1 MARGLLVSYAGYPY
15 TPSSLTPDNG
25 LANLAGALLEAGHDV
40 RIVDYGTLATMRR
53 LFPEELSSQVKPL
66 AEKMLASSDEAPT
79 PEQLGQIGQLA
90 DWLDAYQQAQLQQIG
105 QELIEEVSEFQPDFV
120 GFKLWNG
127 DGFSGSVAVARMLRD
142 EFPDLHIYAGG
153 PQASWFNKVIYQ
165 RTDVFEAI
173 ACGEAEATIV
183 ALAEHATG
191 ERKLG
196 DIPAIVYRQ
205 NGEVM
210 EAPRTGWLD
219 LNDLPVPVYDPEIY
233 PAMAGNEKIKIVV
246 LDDSRGCP
254 YRCGFCTHP
263 MESGSRLR
271 TASAQLLVD
280 RMEQVIRDYGI
291 SVFRFA
297 GSSTP
302 GSLMYEVAQQ
312 ILARGLDVQYSC
324 FGHFASADPDHF
336 QVMADSGLYA
346 IFFGLESGC
355 QQVLDKA
362 VRKGINMA
370 MVKETVQKAQQAGLF
385 VVTSM
390 IVPLPFD
397 TEATI
402 RESLDFVTDLRPD
415 SVPVQFPG
423 LLPGTPWLE
432 QPEKYNFEVDTEEL
446 LLTGLDYK
454 IKLLFPPQ
462 FWEAPPY
469 KVNGMSF
476 PEFAALTMKFAED
489 LEKTGILTAVP
500 DDMALIAKC
509 AGMTAREF
517 RDQARLWC
525 LTGDVAGMA
534 QMAEQA
540 NRVITSGQPGVA

>member
-40 RIVDYGTLATMRR
+40 RVVDYGTLSTMRR
-53 LFPEELSSQVKPL
+53 LFPEELSRQVKPL
-66 AEKMLASSDEAPT
+66 AEAMLSSADAAPA
-79 PEQLGQIGQLA
+79 PEQLAQLGQFAERLEA
-90 DWLDAYQQAQLQQIG
+90 HQQAQLQQIG
-105 QELIEEVSEFQPDFV
+105 RELIEEVGKFRLDFV

-127 DGFSGSVAVARMLRD
+127 DGFSGSVVLAEMLRD
-142 EFPDLHIYAGG
+142 EFPRLHIYAGG
-153 PQASWFNKVIYQ
+153 PQASWFNEVIYR
-165 RTDVFEAI
+165 RTDVFDAI

-191 ERKLG
+191 ERNLG

-205 NGEVM
+205 NGEVI
-210 EAPRTGWLD
+210 EVPRAGWLD
-219 LNDLPVPVYDPEIY
+219 LNDLPVPVYDTEIY
-233 PAMAGNEKIKIVV
+233 PAMAGDDKIKIVV

-263 MESGSRLR
+263 IESGPRLR

-280 RMEQVIRDYGI
+280 RMERIVREYGI

-302 GSLMYEVAQQ
+302 GSLMYEVAQE

-346 IFFGLESGC
+346 IFFGIESGC
-355 QQVLDKA
+355 QQVLDRA
-362 VRKGINMA
+362 VRKGIELA
-370 MVKETVQKAQQAGLF
+370 GVKDTVQRAQQAGLF

-397 TEATI
+397 TQETI
-402 RESLDFVTDLRPD
+402 KESLDFITDLRPD
-415 SVPVQFPG
+415 SAPVQFPG
-423 LLPGTPWLE
+423 LLPGTPWLA
-432 QPEKYNFEVDTEEL
+432 QPERYNFDVDTEEL
-446 LLTGLDYK
+446 LLAGLDYK

-469 KVNGMSF
+469 KVNGMTF
-476 PEFAALTMKFAED
+476 PQFAALTMKFAQD
-489 LEKTGILTAVP
+489 LEAAGILTGVP
-500 DDMALIAKC
+500 DDMALIARC
-509 AGMTAREF
+509 AGMTAQQF

-525 LTGDVAGMA
+525 LTGDVTGMT
-534 QMAEQA
+534 QMVEQA
-540 NRVITSGQPGVA
+540 NRAITGSQPGV

>member
-1 MARGLLVSYAGYPY
+1 MARALLVSYAGYPY

-40 RIVDYGTLATMRR
+40 RIIDYGTLATMRR

-66 AEKMLASSDEAPT
+66 AERMLMGGEQAGSPQQLAQLAQLAGRLEAYQ
-79 PEQLGQIGQLA
+79 EAELHQIGR
-90 DWLDAYQQAQLQQIG
+90 
-105 QELIEEVSEFQPDFV
+105 ELVKEVGKFQPDFV

-127 DGFSGSVAVARMLRD
+127 DGFSGSVALAQILRT

-165 RTDVFEAI
+165 RTGVFEAI

-191 ERKLG
+191 QRDLA
-196 DIPAIVYRQ
+196 DIPAIIYQ
-205 NGEVM
+205 HNGEVM
-210 EAPRTGWLD
+210 EVPRAGWLD

-233 PAMAGNEKIKIVV
+233 PAMAGEEKIKIIV

-263 MESGSRLR
+263 VESGTRLR

-302 GSLMYEVAQQ
+302 GSLMYEVAQE
-312 ILARGLDVQYSC
+312 ILDRHLEVQYAC

-336 QVMADSGLYA
+336 AVMAKSGLYA

-355 QQVLDKA
+355 QWVLDKA

-385 VVTSM
+385 IVTSM

-397 TEATI
+397 TEETI
-402 RESLDFVTDLRPD
+402 KESLGFIMSIRPD

-432 QPEKYNFEVDTEEL
+432 QPEKYNFTVDTKEL
-446 LLTGLDYK
+446 LLAGLDYK

-462 FWEAPPY
+462 FWDAPPY
-469 KVNGMSF
+469 KVNGMKF
-476 PEFAALTMKFAED
+476 AEFTALTMKFAKE
-489 LEKTGILTAVP
+489 LEAGGILTGVP

-509 AGMTAREF
+509 AGMTAREL
-517 RDQARLWC
+517 RDKARLWC
-525 LTGDVAGMA
+525 LVGDVASMA
-534 QMAEQA
+534 QMVERA
-540 NRVITSGQPGVA
+540 NQVITSGKPQGR

>member
-40 RIVDYGTLATMRR
+40 RIIDYGTVSTMRR
-53 LFPEELSSQVKPL
+53 LFPEELSRQVKPL
-66 AEKMLASSDEAPT
+66 AEKMLASPDVAPG
-79 PEQLGQIGQLA
+79 PEQMGQIVQLA

-105 QELIEEVSEFQPDFV
+105 RELIKEVSEFQPDFV

-127 DGFSGSVAVARMLRD
+127 DGFSGSVALAQMLRD
-142 EFPDLHIYAGG
+142 EFPGLHIYAGG
-153 PQASWFNKVIYQ
+153 PQASWFNKVIYR

-183 ALAEHATG
+183 PLAEHAIG
-191 ERKLG
+191 QRNLA
-196 DIPAIVYRQ
+196 DIPAIIYRQ
-205 NGEVM
+205 NGEVI
-210 EAPRTGWLD
+210 EVPRAGWLD

-233 PAMAGNEKIKIVV
+233 PAMAGDEKIKIIV

-263 MESGSRLR
+263 VESGSRLR

-280 RMEQVIRDYGI
+280 RMERIIADYGI

-336 QVMADSGLYA
+336 KVMAGSGLYA

-355 QQVLDKA
+355 QQVLDNA
-362 VRKGINMA
+362 VRKGIDLA
-370 MVKETVQKAQQAGLF
+370 VVKATVQKAQQAGLF

-397 TEATI
+397 TEQTMK
-402 RESLDFVTDLRPD
+402 ESFDFVTDLRPD

-432 QPEKYNFEVDTEEL
+432 QPEKYNFEVNAEEL
-446 LLTGLDYK
+446 LLAGLDYK

-462 FWEAPPY
+462 FWEPPPY
-469 KVNGMSF
+469 KVNGMTF
-476 PEFAALTMKFAED
+476 PEFTVLTMKFAED
-489 LEKTGILTAVP
+489 LENAGILTAVP

-534 QMAEQA
+534 KMTEQA
-540 NRVITSGQPGVA
+540 NRLITSGLPGVE

>member
-1 MARGLLVSYAGYPY
+1 V
-15 TPSSLTPDNG
+15 
-25 LANLAGALLEAGHDV
+25 
-40 RIVDYGTLATMRR
+40 
-53 LFPEELSSQVKPL
+53 
-66 AEKMLASSDEAPT
+66 
-79 PEQLGQIGQLA
+79 QLA
-90 DWLDAYQQAQLQQIG
+90 DWLDDYQQAQLHYIG
-105 QELIEEVSEFQPDFV
+105 RELIEKVSEFQPDFV
-120 GFKLWNG
+120 GLKLWNG
-127 DGFSGSVAVARMLRD
+127 DGFSGSVALAQMLRD
-142 EFPDLHIYAGG
+142 EFPGLHIYAGG
-153 PQASWFNKVIYQ
+153 PQASWFNKVIYR

-183 ALAEHATG
+183 PLAEHAIG
-191 ERKLG
+191 QRNLA
-196 DIPAIVYRQ
+196 DIPAIIYRQ
-205 NGEVM
+205 NGEVI
-210 EAPRTGWLD
+210 EVPRRGWLD

-233 PAMAGNEKIKIVV
+233 PAMAGDEKIKIIV

-254 YRCGFCTHP
+254 HRCGFCTHP
-263 MESGSRLR
+263 VESGSRLR

-280 RMEQVIRDYGI
+280 RMERVVADYGI

-302 GSLMYEVAQQ
+302 GSLMYEVGQQ

-355 QQVLDKA
+355 QQVLDRA

-370 MVKETVQKAQQAGLF
+370 TVKETVQKAQQAGLF

-397 TEATI
+397 TEQTI
-402 RESLDFVTDLRPD
+402 KESFDFIIELRPD

-432 QPEKYNFEVDTEEL
+432 EPEKHNFEVDTEEL
-446 LLTGLDYK
+446 LLAGLDYK

-462 FWEAPPY
+462 FWEPPPY
-469 KVNGMSF
+469 KVNGMTF
-476 PEFAALTMKFAED
+476 PEFTALTMKFAED
-489 LEKTGILTAVP
+489 LEKSGILTAVP

-509 AGMTAREF
+509 AEMTAREF

-534 QMAEQA
+534 KMTEQA
-540 NRVITSGQPGVA
+540 NRLITSGSPGVE

>member
-40 RIVDYGTLATMRR
+40 RIVDYGTLSMMRR
-53 LFPEELSSQVKPL
+53 LFPEELSCQVKPL
-66 AEKMLASSDEAPT
+66 AEKMLASADVAPT
-79 PEQLGQIGQLA
+79 PAQMSQLVQLA
-90 DWLDAYQQAQLQQIG
+90 DRLEAYQQGQLQQIG
-105 QELIEEVSEFQPDFV
+105 QELIEKVSEFQPDFV

-127 DGFSGSVAVARMLRD
+127 DGFSGSVTLATMLHT
-142 EFPDLHIYAGG
+142 EFPRLHIYAGG

-173 ACGEAEATIV
+173 AYGEAEATIV
-183 ALAEHATG
+183 PLAEHATG

-196 DIPAIVYRQ
+196 DIPAIIYRQ
-205 NGEVM
+205 NGEVI
-210 EAPRTGWLD
+210 EVPRAGWLD
-219 LNDLPVPVYDPEIY
+219 LDDLPVPVYDPEIY
-233 PAMAGNEKIKIVV
+233 PAMAGDEKIKIIV

-263 MESGSRLR
+263 VESGSRLR

-280 RMEQVIRDYGI
+280 RMEQIIHNYGI

-302 GSLMYEVAQQ
+302 GSLMYEIAQQ
-312 ILARGLDVQYSC
+312 IIERDLQVQYAC

-346 IFFGLESGC
+346 IFFGIESGC
-355 QQVLDKA
+355 QQVLDRA
-362 VRKGINMA
+362 VRKGIDLA
-370 MVKETVQKAQQAGLF
+370 GVKDTVQRAQQAGLF

-397 TEATI
+397 TEQTI
-402 RESLDFVTDLRPD
+402 RESLDFITDLRPD

-423 LLPGTPWLE
+423 LLPGTPWLA
-432 QPEKYNFEVDTEEL
+432 QPEKYNFEVDIEEL
-446 LLTGLDYK
+446 LLAGLDYK

-469 KVNGMSF
+469 KVNGMTF
-476 PEFAALTMKFAED
+476 PQFTALTMKFAMD
-489 LEKTGILTAVP
+489 LETAGILTGVP
-500 DDMALIAKC
+500 DDMAMIARC
-509 AGMTAREF
+509 AGMTAQQF

-525 LTGDVAGMA
+525 LTGDVTAMA
-534 QMAEQA
+534 QMVEQA
-540 NRVITSGQPGVA
+540 NRVITSGQPGVK

>member
-40 RIVDYGTLATMRR
+40 RIVDYGTISTMRR
-53 LFPEELSSQVKPL
+53 LFPEELSRQVKPL
-66 AEKMLASSDEAPT
+66 AEKMLASPDVAPT
-79 PEQLGQIGQLA
+79 PEQMGQIVQLA
-90 DWLDAYQQAQLQQIG
+90 DWLEIYQQAQLQQIG
-105 QELIEEVSEFQPDFV
+105 RELIEEVSKFQPDFV

-127 DGFSGSVAVARMLRD
+127 DGFSGSVALAQMLRD
-142 EFPDLHIYAGG
+142 EFPGLHIYAGG
-153 PQASWFNKVIYQ
+153 PQASWFNKVIYR

-183 ALAEHATG
+183 PLAEHAIG
-191 ERKLG
+191 QRNLA
-196 DIPAIVYRQ
+196 DIPAIIYQQ
-205 NGEVM
+205 NGQVIEV
-210 EAPRTGWLD
+210 PRTAWLD
-219 LNDLPVPVYDPEIY
+219 LNDLPVPVYNPEIY
-233 PAMAGNEKIKIVV
+233 PSMVGDEKIKIVV

-254 YRCGFCTHP
+254 HRCGFCTHP
-263 MESGSRLR
+263 VESGSRLR

-280 RMEQVIRDYGI
+280 RMERIIGDYGI

-312 ILARGLDVQYSC
+312 ILARGLDVQYAC

-336 QVMADSGLYA
+336 QMMADSGLYA

-355 QQVLDKA
+355 QRVLDKA
-362 VRKGINMA
+362 VRKGINIA
-370 MVKETVQKAQQAGLF
+370 MVKETVQKAQRAGLF

-397 TEATI
+397 TEQTI
-402 RESLDFVTDLRPD
+402 KESLDFIIDLRPD

-446 LLTGLDYK
+446 LLAGLDYK

-462 FWEAPPY
+462 FWESPPY
-469 KVNGMSF
+469 EVNGMTF
-476 PEFAALTMKFAED
+476 PEFTALTMKFAED

-534 QMAEQA
+534 KMTEQA
-540 NRVITSGQPGVA
+540 NRFIISDLPGAK

>member
-40 RIVDYGTLATMRR
+40 RIVDYGTISTMRR
-53 LFPEELSSQVKPL
+53 LFPEELSRQVKPL
-66 AEKMLASSDEAPT
+66 AEKMLASADVAPT
-79 PEQLGQIGQLA
+79 PEQMGQIVQLA
-90 DWLDAYQQAQLQQIG
+90 DWLDDYQQAQLQQIG
-105 QELIEEVSEFQPDFV
+105 RELIEKVSEFQPDFV

-127 DGFSGSVAVARMLRD
+127 DGFSGSVALAQMLRD
-142 EFPDLHIYAGG
+142 EFPGLHIYAGG
-153 PQASWFNKVIYQ
+153 PQASWFNKVIYR

-183 ALAEHATG
+183 PLAEHAIG
-191 ERKLG
+191 QRNLA
-196 DIPAIVYRQ
+196 DIPAIIYRQ
-205 NGEVM
+205 NGEVI
-210 EAPRTGWLD
+210 EVPRRGWLD

-233 PAMAGNEKIKIVV
+233 PAMAGDEKIKIIV

-263 MESGSRLR
+263 VESGSRLR

-280 RMEQVIRDYGI
+280 RMERVVADYGI

-355 QQVLDKA
+355 QQVLDRA

-370 MVKETVQKAQQAGLF
+370 TVKETVQKAQQAGLF

-397 TEATI
+397 TEQTI
-402 RESLDFVTDLRPD
+402 KESFDFIIELRPD

-432 QPEKYNFEVDTEEL
+432 EPEKHNFEVDTEEL
-446 LLTGLDYK
+446 LLAGLDYK

-462 FWEAPPY
+462 FWEPPPY
-469 KVNGMSF
+469 KVNGMTF
-476 PEFAALTMKFAED
+476 PEFTALTMKFAED
-489 LEKTGILTAVP
+489 LEKSGILTAVP

-509 AGMTAREF
+509 AEMTAREF

-534 QMAEQA
+534 KMTEQA
-540 NRVITSGQPGVA
+540 NRLITSGSPGVE

>member
-40 RIVDYGTLATMRR
+40 RIVDYGTISTMRR
-53 LFPEELSSQVKPL
+53 LFPEELSRQVKPL
-66 AEKMLASSDEAPT
+66 AEKMLASPDVEPG
-79 PEQLGQIGQLA
+79 PEQMGQIVQLA
-90 DWLDAYQQAQLQQIG
+90 DWLEAYQQAQLQQIG
-105 QELIEEVSEFQPDFV
+105 RELIEKVSEFQPDFV

-127 DGFSGSVAVARMLRD
+127 DGFSGSVALAQMLRD
-142 EFPDLHIYAGG
+142 EFPGLHIYAGG

-165 RTDVFEAI
+165 HTDVFDAI
-173 ACGEAEATIV
+173 ACGEAEDTIA

-191 ERKLG
+191 QRNLA
-196 DIPAIVYRQ
+196 DIPAIIYQQ
-205 NGEVM
+205 NGQVIEV
-210 EAPRTGWLD
+210 PRTGWLD

-233 PAMAGNEKIKIVV
+233 PSMVGDEKIKIIV

-263 MESGSRLR
+263 VESGSRLR
-271 TASAQLLVD
+271 TTSAQLLVD
-280 RMEQVIRDYGI
+280 RMERIIGDYGI

-302 GSLMYEVAQQ
+302 GSLMYEVAEQ

-355 QQVLDKA
+355 QQVLDRA
-362 VRKGINMA
+362 VRKGINVA
-370 MVKETVQKAQQAGLF
+370 MVKETVQQAQQAGLF

-397 TEATI
+397 TEQTI
-402 RESLDFVTDLRPD
+402 KESLDFIIDLRPD

-423 LLPGTPWLE
+423 LLPGTPWL
-432 QPEKYNFEVDTEEL
+432 QHPEKYNFEVDTEEL
-446 LLTGLDYK
+446 LLAGLDYK

-462 FWEAPPY
+462 FWEPPPY
-469 KVNGMSF
+469 KVNGMTF
-476 PEFAALTMKFAED
+476 PEFTALTMKFAED
-489 LEKTGILTAVP
+489 LEKSGILTAVP

-534 QMAEQA
+534 KMTEEA
-540 NRVITSGQPGVA
+540 NRLITSGSPGAK

>member
-40 RIVDYGTLATMRR
+40 RIVDYGTISTMRR
-53 LFPEELSSQVKPL
+53 LFPEELSRQVKPL
-66 AEKMLASSDEAPT
+66 AEKMLASPDVEPG
-79 PEQLGQIGQLA
+79 PEQMGQIVQLA
-90 DWLDAYQQAQLQQIG
+90 DWLEAYQQAQLQQIG
-105 QELIEEVSEFQPDFV
+105 RELIEKVSEFQPDFV

-127 DGFSGSVAVARMLRD
+127 DGFSGSVILAQMLRD
-142 EFPDLHIYAGG
+142 EFPGLHIYAGG

-165 RTDVFEAI
+165 HTDVFDAI
-173 ACGEAEATIV
+173 ACGEAEDTIA

-191 ERKLG
+191 QRNLA
-196 DIPAIVYRQ
+196 DIPAIIYQQ
-205 NGEVM
+205 NGQVIEV
-210 EAPRTGWLD
+210 PRTGWLD

-233 PAMAGNEKIKIVV
+233 PSMVGDEKIKIIV

-263 MESGSRLR
+263 VESGSRLR
-271 TASAQLLVD
+271 TTSAQLLVD
-280 RMEQVIRDYGI
+280 RMERIIGDYGI

-302 GSLMYEVAQQ
+302 GSLMYEVAEQ

-355 QQVLDKA
+355 QQVLDRA
-362 VRKGINMA
+362 VRKGINVA
-370 MVKETVQKAQQAGLF
+370 MVKETVQQAQQAGLF

-397 TEATI
+397 TEQTI
-402 RESLDFVTDLRPD
+402 KESLDFIIDLRPD

-423 LLPGTPWLE
+423 LLPGTPWL
-432 QPEKYNFEVDTEEL
+432 QHPEKYNFEVDTEEL
-446 LLTGLDYK
+446 LLAGLDYK

-462 FWEAPPY
+462 FWEPPPY
-469 KVNGMSF
+469 KVNGMTF
-476 PEFAALTMKFAED
+476 PEFTALTMKFAED
-489 LEKTGILTAVP
+489 LEKSGILTAVP

-534 QMAEQA
+534 KMTEEA
-540 NRVITSGQPGVA
+540 NRLITSGSPGAK